1 VAATVSL
8 SPVGLQATIV
18 HVPLEFASKLNP
30 TMWKRQTSLSSSW
43 CWSLAPAALI
53 FTSPLLPF
61 EPPVV
66 DVPPDVPVFPPP
78 LLFPPLLFPPLL
90 FPPELPP
97 ELDVP
102 PEVPVEVDVLPE
114 VPVLPAVHLCFPP
127 LTPAMSRAP

>member
-1 VAATVSL
+1 
-8 SPVGLQATIV
+8 
-18 HVPLEFASKLNP
+18 
-30 TMWKRQTSLSSSW
+30 M
-43 CWSLAPAALI
+43 APAALI

-78 LLFPPLLFPPLL
+78 LLLPPLLLPPL
-90 FPPELPP
+90 LPP

-114 VPVLPAVHLCFPP
+114 VPVLPAVHLCLPP
-127 LTPAMSRAP
+127 LTPAMSRPWAP